1 MASNLVVISSTAHR
15 AVIKTTPGKF
25 LSDVLEEACAK
36 LGLDASLHGLK
47 NNNKPLDLS
56 RTVRLAGLSSGAKV
70 ELVQISRSPSVV
82 SVALQ
87 VPESEAR
94 GAPNNRLT
102 DKFPSNTT
110 LWLLLRK
117 FESGKVGG
125 DGLQRNFT
133 ARGVPK
139 PWNGDSGAGR
149 LYYEQPVLNV
159 AGRELSSFTDLQKTL
174 AQLGFNGGTALIR
187 LGFRL
192 MTTPLE
198 EAMEQIGQYFQGEE
212 LERSQTVENRA
223 TVDTIAPSVTP
234 ESTVSAP
241 HEIENE
247 TASEP
252 LKPGE
257 NVKPPI
263 IDYTESTL
271 AANGELPPM
280 EPTEN
285 SSALATS
292 SIASLKSIPGQSTIS
307 VYAPPS
313 STVPQAAQKVHRES
327 DYEPTIAHAK
337 LHQSRLATTGQNKRL
352 PTHAEEAAQK
362 EEQARKLAGIREVTI
377 RVRFPDQMQVS
388 RVFSSESA
396 AADLYAFVKSVM
408 LHENEPFTLIFSSG
422 KGPLP
427 VPKNGIQRLIAQLG
441 MTGRIL
447 VTLNWDEAASSQ
459 ARLAAS
465 MKPEIAAQAKELVP
479 PVIRD
484 EDVEEEKVDAGTTKG
499 KEKEGGRTKS
509 SGGAPKWL
517 KHLGG
522 KK

>member
-25 LSDVLEEACAK
+25 LNDVLEEACAK
-36 LGLDASLHGLK
+36 LGLDASLYGLK
-47 NNNKPLDLS
+47 HNNKPLDLS
-56 RTVRLAGLSSGAKV
+56 RIVRLSGLSSGARL
-70 ELVQISRSPSVV
+70 ELVQISRSPAVV

-87 VPESEAR
+87 LPDSEAQ

-102 DKFPSNTT
+102 DKFSSNTT
-110 LWLLLRK
+110 LWFILRK
-117 FESGKVGG
+117 FESGKMGG
-125 DGLQRNFT
+125 DGVRRNFT

-139 PWNGDSGAGR
+139 AWNGDTGAGR

-159 AGRELSSFTDLQKTL
+159 MGRELSSFTDLQKTL
-174 AQLGFNGGTALIR
+174 AQLGLNGGTALIR

-198 EAMEQIGQYFQGEE
+198 EAMEQIVQYFEGEE
-212 LERSQTVENRA
+212 EEESRTVEHEASTDAMTTSA
-223 TVDTIAPSVTP
+223 TTEVPMSESRDDNNDIAPEPPEPVEDVTP
-234 ESTVSAP
+234 HVADD
-241 HEIENE
+241 
-247 TASEP
+247 A
-252 LKPGE
+252 
-257 NVKPPI
+257 KPPI
-263 IDYTESTL
+263 AT
-271 AANGELPPM
+271 NGETRPI
-280 EPTEN
+280 ET
-285 SSALATS
+285 SSAPAS
-292 SIASLKSIPGQSTIS
+292 SSTASPNFGPGRSTIS

-313 STVPQAAQKVHRES
+313 STVPQAAQKAHRES

-362 EEQARKLAGIREVTI
+362 EEQAKRIANIKEVMI

-388 RVFSSESA
+388 EVFSNEST
-396 AADLYAFVKSVM
+396 AADLYAFVRTVM
-408 LHENEPFTLIFSSG
+408 LHEDEPFTLITSSG
-422 KGPLP
+422 KGPVP
-427 VPKNGIQRLIAQLG
+427 VPKIGKHRLIGQLG
-441 MTGRIL
+441 MTGRVL
-447 VTLNWDEAASSQ
+447 VTLNWDENASSQ

-465 MKPEIAAQAKELVP
+465 MKPEIAAQAKEMVP
-479 PVIRD
+479 PVVAD
-484 EDVEEEKVDAGTTKG
+484 EDAEEEKVETGTAKG
-499 KEKEGGRTKS
+499 KEKEGGKTKS

>member
-25 LSDVLEEACAK
+25 LSDVLEEACVK

-56 RTVRLAGLSSGAKV
+56 RTVRLSGLSSGAKL
-70 ELVQISRSPSVV
+70 ELVQISRSPAVV

-87 VPESEAR
+87 VPESEAQ

-110 LWLLLRK
+110 LWLILRR

-125 DGLQRNFT
+125 DGIQRNFT

-139 PWNGDSGAGR
+139 AWNGDTGAGR

-174 AQLGFNGGTALIR
+174 AQLGINGGTALIR

-212 LERSQTVENRA
+212 WERSPKVENRA
-223 TVDTIAPSVTP
+223 TVGAMAPSVTTASTLPGPQDTDNDIVPEPP
-234 ESTVSAP
+234 ESVEVVTSQ
-241 HEIENE
+241 
-247 TASEP
+247 TA
-252 LKPGE
+252 
-257 NVKPPI
+257 
-263 IDYTESTL
+263 DYAKSTL
-271 AANGELPPM
+271 ATNDESQPIEA
-280 EPTEN
+280 
-285 SSALATS
+285 SSAPATS
-292 SIASLKSIPGQSTIS
+292 STASLNDNPGQSTIS

-313 STVPQAAQKVHRES
+313 STIPQAAQKAYRES
-327 DYEPTIAHAK
+327 DYEPTVAHAK
-337 LHQSRLATTGQNKRL
+337 LHQSRLATTSQNKRI
-352 PTHAEEAAQK
+352 PTHAEEAVQK
-362 EEQARKLAGIREVTI
+362 EEQARKIAGIREVMI

-388 RVFSSESA
+388 QVFSNESTA
-396 AADLYAFVKSVM
+396 VDLYTFAKSVM
-408 LHENEPFTLIFSSG
+408 LHENEPFTLISSSG

-427 VPKNGIQRLIAQLG
+427 VPKNGTQRLIGQLG
-441 MTGRIL
+441 MTGRVL
-447 VTLNWDEAASSQ
+447 VTLNWDEGASSQ

-465 MKPEIAAQAKELVP
+465 TKPEIVAQAKELVP
-479 PVIRD
+479 PAVM
-484 EDVEEEKVDAGTTKG
+484 EEEVEEEKVDASASKG
-499 KEKEGGRTKS
+499 KEKDGGRTKS
-509 SGGAPKWL
+509 SGGTPKWL

>member
-25 LSDVLEEACAK
+25 LNDVLEEACAK

-56 RTVRLAGLSSGAKV
+56 RTVRLSGLSSGAKL
-70 ELVQISRSPSVV
+70 ELVQISRSPAVV

-87 VPESEAR
+87 VPESDAR

-110 LWLLLRK
+110 LWLILRK

-125 DGLQRNFT
+125 DGIQRNFT

-139 PWNGDSGAGR
+139 VWNGETGAGR

-192 MTTPLE
+192 MVTPLE

-212 LERSQTVENRA
+212 LEGSQTVENQA
-223 TVDTIAPSVTP
+223 NVDAMPPSVTTEVSMSETQSTKNDIPPEPP
-234 ESTVSAP
+234 ESVEDVTP
-241 HEIENE
+241 Q
-247 TASEP
+247 
-252 LKPGE
+252 
-257 NVKPPI
+257 I
-263 IDYTESTL
+263 IDHAKPAFVT
-271 AANGELPPM
+271 NGETQ
-280 EPTEN
+280 PTEI
-285 SSALATS
+285 SSATAIS
-292 SIASLKSIPGQSTIS
+292 STALPNSNSGISTIS

-313 STVPQAAQKVHRES
+313 STVPQAAQKAHRES

-362 EEQARKLAGIREVTI
+362 EEQARKLAGIREVMI

-388 RVFSSESA
+388 QVFSNEST
-396 AADLYAFVKSVM
+396 AADLYTFVKSVM
-408 LHENEPFTLIFSSG
+408 LHENEPFTLISSSG

-427 VPKNGIQRLIAQLG
+427 VPKNGKERLIGQLG

-447 VTLNWDEAASSQ
+447 VTLNWDEGASSQ

-465 MKPEIAAQAKELVP
+465 TKPEISAQAKELVP
-479 PVIRD
+479 PIIRD
-484 EDVEEEKVDAGTTKG
+484 EDVEEEKVEASTTKG
-499 KEKEGGRTKS
+499 KEKDGGRTKS

-522 KK
+522 KR

>member
-25 LSDVLEEACAK
+25 LSDVLEEACTK

-56 RTVRLAGLSSGAKV
+56 RTVRLSGLSSGAKL
-70 ELVQISRSPSVV
+70 ELVQISRSPAVV

-87 VPESEAR
+87 VPEPEAR
-94 GAPNNRLT
+94 GASNNRLT

-110 LWLLLRK
+110 LWLVLRK

-125 DGLQRNFT
+125 DGIQRNFT

-139 PWNGDSGAGR
+139 AWNGDTGAGR

-174 AQLGFNGGTALIR
+174 AQLGLNAGTALIR
-187 LGFRL
+187 LSFRL
-192 MTTPLE
+192 MMKPLE

-212 LERSQTVENRA
+212 LEVSQPVQRQP
-223 TVDTIAPSVTP
+223 TVDAMVSSTTIAPMP
-234 ESTVSAP
+234 EPQNTQNNIAP
-241 HEIENE
+241 
-247 TASEP
+247 
-252 LKPGE
+252 
-257 NVKPPI
+257 
-263 IDYTESTL
+263 
-271 AANGELPPM
+271 ELPEPM
-280 EPTEN
+280 KDGTAPTIDSIRSTITTSGETQPLE
-285 SSALATS
+285 SSSTPATS
-292 SIASLKSIPGQSTIS
+292 SNPSLNSNAVPSTIS

-313 STVPQAAQKVHRES
+313 STVPLAAQKAHRES

-337 LHQSRLATTGQNKRL
+337 LHQSRLATTGQNKRI

-362 EEQARKLAGIREVTI
+362 EEQAKKLAGIREVMI

-388 RVFSSESA
+388 QVFSNQST

-408 LHENEPFTLIFSSG
+408 LNENEPFTLISSSA

-427 VPKNGIQRLIAQLG
+427 LPKNGSQRLISQLG
-441 MTGRIL
+441 MTGRVL
-447 VTLNWDEAASSQ
+447 VTLNWDEGASSQ
-459 ARLAAS
+459 TRLAAS
-465 MKPEIAAQAKELVP
+465 TKPEIAAQAKELVP
-479 PVIRD
+479 PAIVD
-484 EDVEEEKVDAGTTKG
+484 EDVEEEKVDASTSKG

-522 KK
+522 KKK

>member
-1 MASNLVVISSTAHR
+1 M
-15 AVIKTTPGKF
+15 
-25 LSDVLEEACAK
+25 
-36 LGLDASLHGLK
+36 
-47 NNNKPLDLS
+47 
-56 RTVRLAGLSSGAKV
+56 
-70 ELVQISRSPSVV
+70 
-82 SVALQ
+82 ALQ
-87 VPESEAR
+87 IPESEAR

-110 LWLLLRK
+110 LWLILRK

-125 DGLQRNFT
+125 DGIQRNFT

-139 PWNGDSGAGR
+139 AWNGDTGAGR
-149 LYYEQPVLNV
+149 LYYEQPILNV

-174 AQLGFNGGTALIR
+174 TQLGFNGGTALIR

-212 LERSQTVENRA
+212 LEGSQPVENRP
-223 TVDTIAPSVTP
+223 TVDAMIADITTRSSMSEPQNTENDIAPEPPEPVGNATP
-234 ESTVSAP
+234 QT
-241 HEIENE
+241 
-247 TASEP
+247 
-252 LKPGE
+252 
-257 NVKPPI
+257 
-263 IDYTESTL
+263 IDYTTSASAT
-271 AANGELPPM
+271 NGETQPL
-280 EPTEN
+280 E
-285 SSALATS
+285 TS
-292 SIASLKSIPGQSTIS
+292 STPVTSSTALHDPNPGRRTIS

-313 STVPQAAQKVHRES
+313 STVPQAAQKAYRES

-337 LHQSRLATTGQNKRL
+337 LHQSRLATTGQNKRI
-352 PTHAEEAAQK
+352 PTHAEEAVQK
-362 EEQARKLAGIREVTI
+362 EEQAKKLAGIREVMI

-388 RVFSSESA
+388 QVFSNEST
-396 AADLYAFVKSVM
+396 AADLYAFVQNVM
-408 LHENEPFTLIFSSG
+408 LHEKEPFTLISSSA

-427 VPKNGIQRLIAQLG
+427 VPKTGKQRLISQLG
-441 MTGRIL
+441 MTGRVL
-447 VTLNWDEAASSQ
+447 VTLNWDEGASSQ

-479 PVIRD
+479 PAIRD
-484 EDVEEEKVDAGTTKG
+484 EDVEEEKVNTSNTKG
-499 KEKEGGRTKS
+499 KEKEDGRTKS